1 MNFSSRGRQR
11 ASSPAR
17 RSLAVLFAAVGA
29 TVGAAL
35 PAQQQPDRFHFENA
49 PRRYV
54 GVPAGNHAQPG
65 LFPVFDNQRNLLR
78 VVRTVGST
86 SLNILRADGQGFA
99 VATSTTLPIAGYLV
113 EQLVRG
119 DTDGDGVL
127 DLLIAGMA
135 TSSPFTPLHQVLRGN
150 ATGGYTPQPQVALP
164 WSQNFFVGCSAE
176 DLDGDNRADFL
187 VWNRM
192 PSAIHLRLST
202 GAVQNLPLPAG
213 SDLQGVVSVD
223 LDGDGVRDVAA
234 LVRDANTGLGAV
246 SVLRNQGGG
255 VFPATGVSWPT
266 GGDNPT
272 GIAFGDVDG
281 DGDFDLLT
289 TVPDV
294 ALSRTSLAVLVNAG
308 NATFAAP
315 VLSRLVDAD
324 HTTVDIE
331 LVRLDDDARSD
342 VVVSFASGTGS
353 LVTARGVGNG
363 AFTTTSVLSVPAGDV
378 CYDPGRWRG
387 ERRLLTGSGH
397 VVPVRRDGT
406 IGTFGID
413 TGAGPFGPLQAVLDF
428 DRDGRVDIATH
439 DYAAR
444 EVRIHLADGEGGIRG
459 TIQLADPLLAG
470 GILHAGDIDGDG
482 FVDLL
487 LEAPTE
493 LHTLRNLAGAAIAR
507 ITSPLSGAVGVCS
520 LDYYDSALGDL
531 NGDGRSDLVRTA
543 RRSAEAV
550 IAVGTASGAMVPS
563 CNPLSDWMG
572 QLALGD
578 LDGDG
583 FGDAAM
589 VNRSTGGLAVHR
601 GTGVLPAFAVPQSYT
616 FSRALSG
623 GVTVADVDRDGDLD
637 VVMSSNS
644 GVVVATNGGTGV
656 LAEAQYVELGRGP
669 WEDLAVVD
677 LDGDELPEIVL
688 RDRVSKA
695 FYRVLGNDGGS
706 FVPSPLVWDFG
717 SGSIDVADF
726 DADGLTDV
734 IVGAQQVDAGQLGPV
749 VHFNRSELRG
759 FGDAGAGRTIALDLQ
774 QPAAPGA
781 IYLLLAGVDGTWP
794 GLPLPGSVVLP
805 LNPTA
810 PLIDLVLGGGAG
822 VFGNFLGLLDAN
834 GRATASFSLPP
845 GFVVPAPLDVDF
857 AFFSIELG
865 SLSLRASNSWSVR
878 VQ

>member
-1 MNFSSRGRQR
+1 MNASSRGRKH

-17 RSLAVLFAAVGA
+17 RSLAALFAAI
-29 TVGAAL
+29 AAPL
-35 PAQQQPDRFHFENA
+35 SAQQQPDRFHFEHA

-54 GVPAGNHAQPG
+54 GLPSGNLAQPG
-65 LFPVFDNQRNLLR
+65 LFPVFDNQRSLLR

-86 SLNILRADGQGFA
+86 SLNILRADGQGFE
-99 VATSTTLPIAGYLV
+99 VVSSTPLPIAGCLV

-119 DTDGDGVL
+119 DVDGDGVL
-127 DLLIAGMA
+127 DLLIAGTA
-135 TSSPFTPLHQVLRGN
+135 TSSPFAPLHQVLRGN

-164 WSQNFFVGCSAE
+164 WSQSFFVGCSGE

-223 LDGDGVRDVAA
+223 LDGDGARDVAA

-255 VFPATGVSWPT
+255 VFPASGVSWPT

-272 GIAFGDVDG
+272 GLAFGDVDG
-281 DGDFDLLT
+281 DGDFDLVT
-289 TVPDV
+289 TLPD
-294 ALSRTSLAVLVNAG
+294 AARSRTSLAVLMNSG
-308 NATFAAP
+308 NGAFAVP
-315 VLSRLVDAD
+315 VLSPLVDAD

-342 VVVSFASGTGS
+342 VVVSFGSGSGS
-353 LVTARGVGNG
+353 LVTARGIGNG
-363 AFTTTSVLSVPAGDV
+363 AFTATSVLSVPAGDV
-378 CYDPGRWRG
+378 CFDPGRWRG

-413 TGAGPFGPLQAVLDF
+413 TGAGPFGPVQAVQAVLDF
-428 DRDGRVDIATH
+428 DRDGIVDIATFH
-439 DYAAR
+439 HAAS

-459 TIQLADPLLAG
+459 TIQLGDPLLTG
-470 GILHAGDIDGDG
+470 GILHTGDVDGDG

-487 LEAPTE
+487 LEAGTE
-493 LHTLRNLAGAAIAR
+493 LHTLRNLAGAALAR

-520 LDYYDSALGDL
+520 LDHYDSAVGDL
-531 NGDGRSDLVRTA
+531 NGDGRIDFVRTA

-550 IAVGTASGAMVPS
+550 VATGTASGAMAPS

-583 FGDAAM
+583 IGDAVM
-589 VNRSTGGLAVHR
+589 VRRSTGGLAVHR
-601 GTGVLPAFAVPQSYT
+601 GTGAVPAFAVPQNYT

-644 GVVVATNGGTGV
+644 GVVVASNGGTGS
-656 LAEAQYVELGRGP
+656 LTESQYVELGSGP
-669 WEDLAVVD
+669 WQDLAVAD

-688 RDRVSKA
+688 RDRVSKT

-717 SGSIDVADF
+717 GGRIDVADF
-726 DADGLTDV
+726 DADGLADV
-734 IVGAQQVDAGQLGPV
+734 IVGAQQVDAGELGPV
-749 VHFNRSELRG
+749 VHLNRSVLRG
-759 FGDAGAGRTIALDLQ
+759 FGDAGPGRTIALDLQ

-794 GLPLPGSVVLP
+794 GLPLPGSLTLP

-865 SLSLRASNSWSVR
+865 SLSVRASNSWSVR